1 MIIMGSFVITK
12 ISIALFLIFIPCV
25 YFFITYISNS
35 THIEQVQPLKLET
48 DNNESVIRSEE
59 ITEKEILIN
68 DLKYQELESSPI
80 EQPSILQVANQKNM
94 WSLIADQADN
104 EQITKEKSKK
114 LDFYVSANGGK
125 VYHDNSETF
134 VKGIKA
140 IGERFISLI
149 NADDPNSS
157 WIENAISGL
166 IKKGLVDEIESIR
179 QFNGKINFQWLNS
192 ISLGYYAGENGR
204 VDFETMYSRA
214 NIEDS
219 NSPPVF
225 DKSASVF
232 AFLLNFYYNPSIQ
245 GTQFAPYI
253 GLGIGPTVFR
263 LKRISGSPQNSMP
276 LNLPCFA
283 YQIKLGVNY
292 SIIPEV
298 KTFLG
303 YRYFS
308 IPTPIADEISTH
320 NIEIGLI
327 FNF

>member
-12 ISIALFLIFIPCV
+12 ISITLFLIFIPCV
-25 YFFITYISNS
+25 YFFITYTSNN

-48 DNNESVIRSEE
+48 DNDESVIRSEE
-59 ITEKEILIN
+59 VTEKEILIN

-80 EQPSILQVANQKNM
+80 KQPSILQVANQKNM
-94 WSLIADQADN
+94 WSRIADQA
-104 EQITKEKSKK
+104 EPTKEKSKK

-134 VKGIKA
+134 VKGIQE
-140 IGERFISLI
+140 IGKRVLTLVESHYGFI
-149 NADDPNSS
+149 
-157 WIENAISGL
+157 
-166 IKKGLVDEIESIR
+166 IKNIVANEIESIQ
-179 QFNGKINFQWLNS
+179 QFDGKIDFQWLNS

-204 VDFETMYSRA
+204 VDFETMYSKV
-214 NIEDS
+214 NIENS

-276 LNLPCFA
+276 LNVPWFA
-283 YQIKLGVNY
+283 YQIKLGVDY

-308 IPTPIADEISTH
+308 VPIPVADDISTH

>member
-48 DNNESVIRSEE
+48 DNDESVIRSEE
-59 ITEKEILIN
+59 VTEKEILIN

-80 EQPSILQVANQKNM
+80 KQPSILQVADQKNM
-94 WSLIADQADN
+94 WSRIADQA
-104 EQITKEKSKK
+104 EPTKEKSKK

-134 VKGIKA
+134 VKGIQE
-140 IGERFISLI
+140 IGKRVLTLVESHYGFI
-149 NADDPNSS
+149 
-157 WIENAISGL
+157 
-166 IKKGLVDEIESIR
+166 IKNIVANEIESI
-179 QFNGKINFQWLNS
+179 QKFDGKIDFQWLSS
-192 ISLGYYAGENGR
+192 ISLGYYDGENGR
-204 VDFETMYSRA
+204 VDFETMYSKV
-214 NIEDS
+214 NIENS

-232 AFLLNFYYNPSIQ
+232 AFLLNLYYNPSIQ

-276 LNLPCFA
+276 LNVPWFA
-283 YQIKLGVNY
+283 YQIKLGVDY

-308 IPTPIADEISTH
+308 VPIPVADDISTH
-320 NIEIGLI
+320 NIEICLI

>member
-48 DNNESVIRSEE
+48 DNDESVIRSEE
-59 ITEKEILIN
+59 GTEKEILIN

-80 EQPSILQVANQKNM
+80 KQPSILQVADQKNM
-94 WSLIADQADN
+94 WSRIADQA
-104 EQITKEKSKK
+104 EPTKEKSKK

-134 VKGIKA
+134 VKGIQE
-140 IGERFISLI
+140 IGKRVLTLVESHYGFI
-149 NADDPNSS
+149 
-157 WIENAISGL
+157 
-166 IKKGLVDEIESIR
+166 IKNIVANEIESI
-179 QFNGKINFQWLNS
+179 QKFDGKIDFQWLSS
-192 ISLGYYAGENGR
+192 ISLGYYDGENGR
-204 VDFETMYSRA
+204 GDFETMYSKV
-214 NIEDS
+214 NIENS

-232 AFLLNFYYNPSIQ
+232 AFLLNLYYNPSIQ

-276 LNLPCFA
+276 LNVPWFA
-283 YQIKLGVNY
+283 YQIKLGVDY

-308 IPTPIADEISTH
+308 VPIPVADDISTH

>member
-59 ITEKEILIN
+59 VTEKEILIN

-80 EQPSILQVANQKNM
+80 KQPSILQVADQKNM
-94 WSLIADQADN
+94 WSRIADQADN
-104 EQITKEKSKK
+104 EQPTKKRSKN

-134 VKGIKA
+134 VKGIQE
-140 IGERFISLI
+140 IGKRVLTLVESHYGFI
-149 NADDPNSS
+149 
-157 WIENAISGL
+157 
-166 IKKGLVDEIESIR
+166 IKNIVANEIKSIQ
-179 QFNGKINFQWLNS
+179 QFDGKIDFQWLNS

-204 VDFETMYSRA
+204 VDFEAMYSRV
-214 NIEDS
+214 NIE
-219 NSPPVF
+219 NSTSPLVF
-225 DKSASVF
+225 DKSASIF
-232 AFLLNFYYNPSIQ
+232 AFLLNFYYNPSVQ
-245 GTQFAPYI
+245 DTQFAPYI

-263 LKRISGSPQNSMP
+263 LKRINGSPQNSMP
-276 LNLPCFA
+276 LNVPWFA
-283 YQIKLGVNY
+283 YQIKLGVDY

-308 IPTPIADEISTH
+308 IPVPVADDISTH
-320 NIEIGLI
+320 NIEVGLI

>member
-12 ISIALFLIFIPCV
+12 ISITLFLIFIPCV
-25 YFFITYISNS
+25 YFFITYISNN
-35 THIEQVQPLKLET
+35 THIEQAQPLRLET
-48 DNNESVIRSEE
+48 DNNESVIHSEE
-59 ITEKEILIN
+59 VTEKEILIN

-80 EQPSILQVANQKNM
+80 EQPSILQVADQKNM
-94 WSLIADQADN
+94 WSRIADQA
-104 EQITKEKSKK
+104 EPTKEKSKK

-140 IGERFISLI
+140 IGERVLTLVESHYGFI
-149 NADDPNSS
+149 
-157 WIENAISGL
+157 
-166 IKKGLVDEIESIR
+166 IKNIVANEIKSIQ
-179 QFNGKINFQWLNS
+179 QFDGKIDCQWLNS

-204 VDFETMYSRA
+204 VDFETMYSIV
-214 NIEDS
+214 NIENS

-225 DKSASVF
+225 DKSASIF
-232 AFLLNFYYNPSIQ
+232 AFLLNFYYNPSVQ
-245 GTQFAPYI
+245 DTQFAPYI

-263 LKRISGSPQNSMP
+263 LKRINGSPQNSMP
-276 LNLPCFA
+276 LNVPWFA

-292 SIIPEV
+292 SIIPEI

-308 IPTPIADEISTH
+308 IPTPVADDISTH
-320 NIEIGLI
+320 NIEVGLI

>member
-1 MIIMGSFVITK
+1 MITK

-48 DNNESVIRSEE
+48 DNDESVIRSEE
-59 ITEKEILIN
+59 VTAKEIPI
-68 DLKYQELESSPI
+68 KYQELESSP
-80 EQPSILQVANQKNM
+80 PSVFQVADQKNM
-94 WSLIADQADN
+94 WSRIADQA
-104 EQITKEKSKK
+104 EPTKEKSKK

-125 VYHDNSETF
+125 VYHDNLEIF

-140 IGERFISLI
+140 IGERVLTLVESHYGFI
-149 NADDPNSS
+149 
-157 WIENAISGL
+157 
-166 IKKGLVDEIESIR
+166 IKNIVADEIKSIQ
-179 QFNGKINFQWLNS
+179 QFDGKIDFQWFS
-192 ISLGYYAGENGR
+192 SMSLGYYAGENGKI
-204 VDFETMYSRA
+204 DFEAAYSIA

-225 DKSASVF
+225 DKSASIF
-232 AFLLNFYYNPSIQ
+232 AFLLNFYYNPSVQ
-245 GTQFAPYI
+245 DTQFAPYI

-263 LKRISGSPQNSMP
+263 LKRINGSPQNSMP
-276 LNLPCFA
+276 LNVPWFA
-283 YQIKLGVNY
+283 YQIKLGVDY
-292 SIIPEV
+292 SIIPEI

-308 IPTPIADEISTH
+308 VPIPVADDISTH
-320 NIEIGLI
+320 NIEVGLI

>member
-48 DNNESVIRSEE
+48 DNDESVIRSEE
-59 ITEKEILIN
+59 VTEKEILIN

-80 EQPSILQVANQKNM
+80 KQPSILQVADQKNM
-94 WSLIADQADN
+94 WSRIADQA
-104 EQITKEKSKK
+104 EPTKEKSKK

-125 VYHDNSETF
+125 GYHDNSETF
-134 VKGIKA
+134 VKGIQE
-140 IGERFISLI
+140 IGKRVLTLVESHYGFI
-149 NADDPNSS
+149 
-157 WIENAISGL
+157 
-166 IKKGLVDEIESIR
+166 IKNIVANEIESI
-179 QFNGKINFQWLNS
+179 QKFDGKIDFQWLSS
-192 ISLGYYAGENGR
+192 ISLGYYDGENGR
-204 VDFETMYSRA
+204 VDFETMYSKV
-214 NIEDS
+214 NIENS

-232 AFLLNFYYNPSIQ
+232 AFLLNLYYNPSIQ

-276 LNLPCFA
+276 LNVPWFA
-283 YQIKLGVNY
+283 YQIKLGVDY

-308 IPTPIADEISTH
+308 VPIPVADGISTH

>member
-35 THIEQVQPLKLET
+35 THIEQVIEAQPLKLET

-59 ITEKEILIN
+59 VTEKEILIN

-94 WSLIADQADN
+94 WSRIADQA
-104 EQITKEKSKK
+104 EPTKEKSKK

-134 VKGIKA
+134 VKGIQE
-140 IGERFISLI
+140 IGKRVLTLVESHYGFI
-149 NADDPNSS
+149 
-157 WIENAISGL
+157 
-166 IKKGLVDEIESIR
+166 IKNIVANEIKSIQ
-179 QFNGKINFQWLNS
+179 QFDGKIDFQWLNS

-204 VDFETMYSRA
+204 VDFETMYSKV
-214 NIEDS
+214 NIENS

-225 DKSASVF
+225 NKSASVF
-232 AFLLNFYYNPSIQ
+232 AFLLNFYYNLSIQ

-276 LNLPCFA
+276 LNVPWFA
-283 YQIKLGVNY
+283 YQIKLGVDY

-308 IPTPIADEISTH
+308 VPIPVADDISTH
-320 NIEIGLI
+320 NIEVGLI

>member
-48 DNNESVIRSEE
+48 DNNKSVIRSEE
-59 ITEKEILIN
+59 VTAKEIPI
-68 DLKYQELESSPI
+68 KYQELESSP
-80 EQPSILQVANQKNM
+80 PSVFQVADQKNM
-94 WSLIADQADN
+94 WSRIADQA
-104 EQITKEKSKK
+104 EPTKEKSKK

-125 VYHDNSETF
+125 VYHDNSEIF

-140 IGERFISLI
+140 IGERVLTLVESHYGFI
-149 NADDPNSS
+149 
-157 WIENAISGL
+157 
-166 IKKGLVDEIESIR
+166 IKNIVADEIKSIQ
-179 QFNGKINFQWLNS
+179 QFDGKIDFQWFS
-192 ISLGYYAGENGR
+192 SMSLGYYAGENGKI
-204 VDFETMYSRA
+204 DFEAAYSIA

-225 DKSASVF
+225 DKSASIF
-232 AFLLNFYYNPSIQ
+232 AFLLNFYYNPSVQ
-245 GTQFAPYI
+245 DTQFAPYI

-263 LKRISGSPQNSMP
+263 LKRINGSPQNSMP
-276 LNLPCFA
+276 LNVPWFA
-283 YQIKLGVNY
+283 YQIKLGVDY
-292 SIIPEV
+292 SIIPEI

-308 IPTPIADEISTH
+308 VPIPVADEISTH
-320 NIEIGLI
+320 NIEVGLI